1 MVCGF
6 VRLFIS
12 VVMLNEYER
21 GKKMEVDWKK
31 NMYIAWIGCFF
42 TGASFSLVMP
52 FIPIYIEQLGAPQN
66 KIEFYSGLSISLTAL
81 SAAIVAPMWG
91 NLADRKGRKLMMIR
105 ASLGM
110 ALTMGSLA
118 FVPSVFWLL
127 VMRFL
132 NGILAGYIPNA
143 TAMVASQAP
152 IEKNGW
158 ALGTLAT
165 GGVAGTLIGPSLGGF
180 LAQTVGIENVF
191 IVTGTILVITTLL
204 TIFFIKEDFKPVE
217 KKNMI
222 STKEVFQKVE
232 KPGVLFGLFLTTLIL
247 QIGMTSISPILTLYI
262 RELGGEMTNILFI
275 SGLIV
280 SVAGVSTVLSS
291 PFLGKIGD
299 KFGNQRVLLGGLVL
313 SLLCIYPMS
322 MVQTPFQLGVLR
334 FMMGFSTGA
343 LMPSVNALISKLA
356 PVEGMSRIFSFNQM
370 STNLGQVA
378 GPMIGSIVANT
389 SGYRSVFVAT
399 SCLIVINIV
408 ITLVNFK
415 GRLSIK
421 PLMKNKKS

>member
-1 MVCGF
+1 
-6 VRLFIS
+6 
-12 VVMLNEYER
+12 MLNEYER